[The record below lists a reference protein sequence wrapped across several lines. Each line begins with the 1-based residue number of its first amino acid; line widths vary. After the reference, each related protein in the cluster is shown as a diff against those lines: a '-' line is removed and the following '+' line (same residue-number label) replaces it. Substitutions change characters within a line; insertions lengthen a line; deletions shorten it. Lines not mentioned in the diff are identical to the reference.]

1 MTLLEELTTIL
12 TALDCPVET
21 GVFKDTA
28 PDVYAVLVPLAD
40 SFKLYADDA
49 PNLDLQEVRI
59 SIYSKGSYTTLKNA
73 VVRALLRADISVTA
87 RQYIGY
93 ETDTGY
99 FHYNVDAARV
109 YEMEES

>member
-1 MTLLEELTTIL
+1 MDIQALRNRFASHRPTLLD
-12 TALDCPVET
+12 ARAC
-21 GVFKDTA
+21 
-28 PDVYAVLVPLAD
+28 YAVLVPLVD

>member
-1 MTLLEELTTIL
+1 MTLLEELTTLL
-12 TALDCPVET
+12 TGLDCPVET

-28 PDVYAVLVPLAD
+28 PDVYAVLVPLTD
-40 SFKLYADDA
+40 RFELYADDR
-49 PNLDLQEVRI
+49 PRNDLQEVRI
-59 SIYSKGSYTTLKNA
+59 SLYTKGSYTTLKNA
-73 VVRALLRADISVTA
+73 IVRALLQADINITA